1 MFSPCL
7 TSLPFLLNYSI
18 IFSFIDGSSSADM
31 NNGGDQTPH
40 RSPSLAAVS
49 SAAAN
54 AHLIFDMGDLA
65 LGGDGSS
72 SSPASQQSYML
83 YYNQQLAYKDS
94 ELNKLRAGK
103 SDLEYKMKQV
113 VDEHSVEVERMQA
126 QIGLL
131 KDEIERG
138 KLNAEREA
146 LNRENLEYV
155 KNVVFNY
162 MTTRDPNVRASMINA
177 IIQILKFTK
186 NEKVKLNQMLASN
199 NNRFI

>member
-1 MFSPCL
+1 
-7 TSLPFLLNYSI
+7 
-18 IFSFIDGSSSADM
+18 M
-31 NNGGDQTPH
+31 NNPGEQTPH
-40 RSPSLAAVS
+40 RSPSLTTVS

-54 AHLIFDMGDLA
+54 AHLIFDMGELA